1 MYIFD
6 NQSINDLLQIGMNG
20 NRRIYLKL
28 LITIIL
34 IIMTVV
40 VHRIVLEGL

>member
-6 NQSINDLLQIGMNG
+6 NQSIIDLLETGMNG

-40 VHRIVLEGL
+40 VHRIVLGGL